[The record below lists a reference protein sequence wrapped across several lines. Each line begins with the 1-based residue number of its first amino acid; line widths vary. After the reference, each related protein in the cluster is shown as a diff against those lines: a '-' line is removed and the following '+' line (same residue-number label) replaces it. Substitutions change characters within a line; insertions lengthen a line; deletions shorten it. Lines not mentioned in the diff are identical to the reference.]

1 MFGNGKT
8 QDAQGNTAYKAKY
21 VGGHKMFPKSRNVEV
36 SLLPQE
42 IKVSGVDFNITYSTI
57 TNVENMDDK
66 KIELKRIVLLGIAG
80 ALWKK
85 KLLYTVID
93 YVDELDQKQSVLF
106 DFAKN
111 VEEVQQLIYNKTLNN
126 NK

>member
-1 MFGNGKT
+1 
-8 QDAQGNTAYKAKY
+8 
-21 VGGHKMFPKSRNVEV
+21 MFPKSRNVEV
-36 SLLPQE
+36 TLLSEE
-42 IKVSGVDFNITYSTI
+42 IKVSGIDFDITYSTI
-57 TNVENMDDK
+57 TNVENVDDK

-111 VEEVQQLIYNKTLNN
+111 IEEVQQLIYNKTLNN
-126 NK
+126 KK

>member
-8 QDAQGNTAYKAKY
+8 QDGQGNTTYKAKY

-36 SLLPQE
+36 TLLSE
-42 IKVSGVDFNITYSTI
+42 KIKVSGIDFDITYSTI
-57 TNVENMDDK
+57 TNVENVDEK

-111 VEEVQQLIYNKTLNN
+111 IEEVQQLIYNKTLNN
-126 NK
+126 KK